1 MLLLPFPMRWRQRA
15 VARRSPIG
23 PPPYSIQTTPVK
35 PPGALPAKRTEVSV
49 AQSNRSHV
57 NPIGNPQVVPVLFE
71 PPEFHPCM
79 S

>member
-23 PPPYSIQTTPVK
+23 SPHFSQTTPVK

-49 AQSNRSHV
+49 AQSNRSQV
-57 NPIGNPQVVPVLFE
+57 SPIGNPQVVPVLFE
-71 PPEFHPCM
+71 PPEFHPCK